1 MTEKKFII
9 TDIEPSRFFG
19 PYNSY
24 FKIFKSKFPS
34 LHLSSRGNNISAKGE
49 IKDLNEFSEVVDSII
64 KYLKINKTVS
74 LGDMERIV
82 EGEENKKSAVG
93 SIIIHGQSGKVI
105 SARTKNQQELVDQV
119 DQNDLVF
126 AIGPAGT
133 GKTYTAVAL
142 AVRALRNKEIKKI
155 ILCRPAVE
163 AGESLG
169 FLPGDMKDKVDPY
182 LRPLYDALGDM
193 IPPEKFKAY
202 IEKGII
208 EVAPLAF
215 MRGRTLNNCFAIL
228 DEGQNATNTQLKMFL
243 TRMGPISKVVVTG
256 DLTQVDLPARI
267 ESGLAPALNLLKN
280 VKGIGIVKLN
290 ENDVVRH
297 RLVKE
302 IIRAY
307 DTSKPISQ

>member
-1 MTEKKFII
+1 MAEKKFII

-24 FKIFKSKFPS
+24 FKIFKSQFPA

-74 LGDMERIV
+74 LGDIERIV
-82 EGEENKKSAVG
+82 EGEENKKSEVG

-105 SARTKNQQELVDQV
+105 SARTKNQQELVDLV

-307 DTSKPISQ
+307 DTSKSISQ

>member
-1 MTEKKFII
+1 LAEKKFII
-9 TDIEPSRFFG
+9 TDIEPARFFG

-24 FKIFKSKFPS
+24 FKIFKSKFPA

-49 IKDLNEFSEVVDSII
+49 TKDLNEFSEVVESII
-64 KYLKINKTVS
+64 KYLTINKTVS
-74 LGDMERIV
+74 LGDIERIV

-208 EVAPLAF
+208 EVAPLAY

-307 DTSKPISQ
+307 DTSKPVSQ

>member
-1 MTEKKFII
+1 
-9 TDIEPSRFFG
+9 
-19 PYNSY
+19 
-24 FKIFKSKFPS
+24 
-34 LHLSSRGNNISAKGE
+34 
-49 IKDLNEFSEVVDSII
+49 
-64 KYLKINKTVS
+64 
-74 LGDMERIV
+74 
-82 EGEENKKSAVG
+82 
-93 SIIIHGQSGKVI
+93 
-105 SARTKNQQELVDQV
+105 
-119 DQNDLVF
+119 
-126 AIGPAGT
+126 
-133 GKTYTAVAL
+133 
-142 AVRALRNKEIKKI
+142 
-155 ILCRPAVE
+155 
-163 AGESLG
+163 
-169 FLPGDMKDKVDPY
+169 MKDKVDPY

-208 EVAPLAF
+208 EVAPLAY

-243 TRMGPISKVVVTG
+243 TRMGPISKVLVTG

>member
-1 MTEKKFII
+1 MVEKKYLLEG
-9 TDIEPSRFFG
+9 IEHSRFFG
-19 PYNSY
+19 PYNSH
-24 FKIFKSKFPS
+24 FKIYKEKYPN
-34 LHLSSRGNNISAKGE
+34 LILSSRGNKITIKGE
-49 IKDLNEFSEVVDSII
+49 EQGVNEFIVAIESIV
-64 KYLKINKTVS
+64 KYLKMNKKIT
-74 LGDMERIV
+74 LGDIERLVI
-82 EGEENKKSAVG
+82 GEENSKNGESHTDRG
-93 SIIIHGQSGKVI
+93 IIIHGQGGKIVI
-105 SARTKNQQELVDQV
+105 ARTKNQQQLVDKANE
-119 DQNDLVF
+119 NDLVF

-142 AVRALRNKEIKKI
+142 AVRALKNKEVKKI

-193 IPPEKFKAY
+193 IPREKYKAY

-215 MRGRTLNNCFAIL
+215 MRGRTLKNCFAIL
-228 DEGQNATNTQLKMFL
+228 DEGQNATHTQLKMFL
-243 TRMGPISKVVVTG
+243 TRMGPTSKIIITG
-256 DLTQVDLPARI
+256 DLSQIDLPARAK
-267 ESGLAPALNLLKN
+267 SGLAPALDMLKN
-280 VKGIGIVKLN
+280 VNGIGVVKLN

-297 RLVKE
+297 HLVKE

-307 DTSKPISQ
+307 QQYD